1 MMEPTNSSGQFIPSN
16 QAIGLFKHFPDSSL
30 PDFMPRKS
38 SLPTLVVLLAGLLL
52 AALLP
57 LLSAGLSA
65 SHNPLREVSA
75 PTERIAEISGVDQDV
90 AHHDHEG
97 DSTGGDHGGH
107 RHGHSAIDHSHES
120 LFALPE
126 HAIPVCTDA
135 TSWRYCTGT
144 GQAGAV
150 VAVPERPPR
159 PATA

>member
-1 MMEPTNSSGQFIPSN
+1 MLEPTNSSGQFIPSN
-16 QAIGLFKHFPDSSL
+16 LAIGLFKHFPDSSL

-57 LLSAGLSA
+57 LLTAGLSA
-65 SHNPLREVSA
+65 SHDPLREVSA
-75 PTERIAEISGVDQDV
+75 HIERLTDISGVDQDA

-97 DSTGGDHGGH
+97 DSAGGDHSGH

-126 HAIPVCTDA
+126 HAIPLCTDI
-135 TSWRYCTGT
+135 TSWRYCAGT
-144 GQAGAV
+144 GRTGAV

>member
-57 LLSAGLSA
+57 LLTAGLSA
-65 SHNPLREVSA
+65 SHDPLREVSA
-75 PTERIAEISGVDQDV
+75 HTERLAEISGIDQDL
-90 AHHDHEG
+90 AHHDHDG
-97 DSTGGDHGGH
+97 DFTGGGH

-126 HAIPVCTDA
+126 HAIPFCTGA
-135 TSWRYCTGT
+135 TSWHYCAGT
-144 GQAGAV
+144 RPAGAV
-150 VAVPERPPR
+150 VAMPERPPR